1 MAYYDPMCMFLFLPA
16 LLLVYHF
23 TGRKVRRI
31 ILLLANLAFFMLFS
45 RQYVFWLLLVI
56 VVIYIAGVA
65 MDRVDGLSDSGK
77 WADKSKREQKQLK
90 KKYKRMILAAGV
102 VITFGIL
109 VVLKYSGF
117 LVSVF
122 NDLFGTAFEL
132 PSFVVPIGI
141 SFYTLQAVSYM
152 ADVCRGE
159 IKADKNILRVALF
172 LSFFPQIMEG
182 PIARYEETADDLYA
196 ANPIRSENL
205 AFGVQRFLWGMFK
218 KFVIADRMAPVVSD
232 IFTNY
237 QAYSGGMI
245 ALGAVMYT
253 LMLYC
258 DFSGCIDMAIGIA
271 EMFGVTLPENFRQ
284 PFFSRSA
291 SEFWR
296 RWHITLGSWLRDY
309 IFYPVSVSKP
319 MKNAMK
325 KTKKSL
331 GKHLSAMIPLVCAL
345 FCVWAVNGFWHG
357 AGYQYLF
364 FGMYYFVIIALS
376 NILEPVFKA
385 ILKKLHLG
393 EEKVGWRIFQH
404 IRTLIIVFIGE
415 MFFNATD
422 LASGFAMFG
431 KIFSDFR
438 FTEFTD
444 GTLLSI
450 GMDIQDFVIVT
461 IALVTVLVVGIL
473 HEKNI
478 RIRQR
483 IAGMKLAARWIFYY
497 IGFFAVTIFGAYG
510 AGYTIVD
517 MIYAGF

>member
-1 MAYYDPMCMFLFLPA
+1 
-16 LLLVYHF
+16 
-23 TGRKVRRI
+23 
-31 ILLLANLAFFMLFS
+31 
-45 RQYVFWLLLVI
+45 
-56 VVIYIAGVA
+56 
-65 MDRVDGLSDSGK
+65 
-77 WADKSKREQKQLK
+77 
-90 KKYKRMILAAGV
+90 
-102 VITFGIL
+102 
-109 VVLKYSGF
+109 
-117 LVSVF
+117 
-122 NDLFGTAFEL
+122 
-132 PSFVVPIGI
+132 
-141 SFYTLQAVSYM
+141 
-152 ADVCRGE
+152 
-159 IKADKNILRVALF
+159 
-172 LSFFPQIMEG
+172 
-182 PIARYEETADDLYA
+182 
-196 ANPIRSENL
+196 
-205 AFGVQRFLWGMFK
+205 
-218 KFVIADRMAPVVSD
+218 
-232 IFTNY
+232 
-237 QAYSGGMI
+237 
-245 ALGAVMYT
+245 
-253 LMLYC
+253 MLYC

-438 FTEFTD
+438 FPEFTD

-450 GMDIQDFVIVT
+450 GMDIQDFVIVA
-461 IALVTVLVVGIL
+461 IALLTVLAVGIL
-473 HEKNI
+473 HEKDI